1 MNPLAPPATSPVDQG
16 PAVFVGADEGE
27 SFWQPPPA
35 NGYVTVKLSPW
46 NCPSNQFA
54 CGIQVIAPG
63 GTLREHAHA
72 RNEEILFVY
81 GGRGAAIVDGVE
93 HPVEAGSMVY
103 AGRWV
108 RHGFRNDGPDELR
121 VFWVILPP
129 GLETVLKGLGRP
141 RSPGEPPPSDL
152 QRPPDTA
159 QILAAGHFADAQQ
172 LERHGLQRPS
182 DKGAAVVRGPADG
195 RSFWQPEPSFAYATV
210 LLSPAD
216 PPVVSHLFSY
226 GIQVFAPGASLRPH
240 AHARNDEILFIYEG
254 EGTMTVEGRSAPIRP
269 GATAFVSRFVEHT
282 LVNTGP
288 GELKMVWMIFPP
300 GLETVFEQIGQP
312 RRPGEARPEGVQRP
326 PDVQEILDRAA
337 FAKASEMAARRPVA
351 GGEGA

>member
-1 MNPLAPPATSPVDQG
+1 MNPLATPVASPVDRG
-16 PAVFVGADEGE
+16 PAVFVGADEGD
-27 SFWQPPPA
+27 SYWQPPPA

-46 NCPSNQFA
+46 NCPSNHFA

-63 GTLREHAHA
+63 GSLREHAHS

-81 GGRGAAIVDGVE
+81 GGRGVAVVDGVE
-93 HPVEAGSMVY
+93 HPVEAGSVVY

-108 RHGFRNDGPDELR
+108 RHALRNEGADEMR

-141 RSPGEPPPSDL
+141 RVPGEPPPADL
-152 QRPPDTA
+152 QRPTDAA
-159 QILAAGHFADAQQ
+159 QLLAQGNFAEPEQ
-172 LERHGLQRPS
+172 LERHLRQRPP
-182 DKGAAVVRGPADG
+182 DKGAAVVRGPGDG

-216 PPVVSHLFSY
+216 PPVVSNLFSY
-226 GIQVFAPGASLRPH
+226 GVQVFAPGASLRPH
-240 AHARNDEILFIYEG
+240 AHGRNDEILFIYEG
-254 EGTMTVEGRSAPIRP
+254 EGSITVQGRTFPIRP

-288 GELKMVWMIFPP
+288 GELKLVWMIFPP
-300 GLETVFEQIGQP
+300 GLETVFEKIGQP
-312 RRPGEARPEGVQRP
+312 RQPGAPRPDDVQRP
-326 PDVQEILDRAA
+326 ADVQEILERAA
-337 FAKASEMAARRPVA
+337 FATAAELAERAAA
-351 GGEGA
+351 GGDAA